1 MNFIAYIGE
10 HSLIYKEA
18 NGIKIQVS
26 RDLITILF
34 FVKKLSLNGKTL
46 LPNFSKEKVCLKK
59 FKR

>member
-34 FVKKLSLNGKTL
+34 FVKK
-46 LPNFSKEKVCLKK
+46 
-59 FKR
+59 